1 MNDAPHKPIDEA
13 VQVEPPR
20 FVTGSI
26 LRHILVLTG
35 TSAIGLMSIFV
46 GELLSI
52 VFLSLLRDVE
62 LLAAIGFAQ
71 TILFFLTS
79 VGIGLSIATTTVV
92 SPVVGAGD
100 QGGARRISTNA
111 ILFAGLAAATVALA
125 LLPVCGAILAA
136 IGARGRVHA
145 LAHEYLLL
153 VIPTLPLTAI
163 GMSCMAALRSF
174 GDAPRAMNVMLAGAG
189 VTLALEPFCL
199 FILKLGMTGSA
210 LAGIAGRMAFAS
222 VGLVGVFLIHRMY
235 TRPERAGLMRDI
247 RAILATAIPAVATNV
262 ATPFANL
269 YTTAALAAVD
279 DAAIAAWTVIARL
292 TPVAFGAV
300 FCLTGAVG
308 PVIGQNLG
316 ARAADRVH
324 ATFTAALKT
333 NTVFCVVAC
342 VALALLSPALP
353 GWFGLAG
360 RAAEIVRFYCLYVA
374 PLWLFLGYLF
384 VANAVFNT
392 LGRAHF
398 ATALNWGRA
407 TLGTIPLVWLGG
419 RLAGAEGIVFAS
431 MAGAIVV
438 GLLSVWLAR
447 RTLPVV
453 A

>member
-1 MNDAPHKPIDEA
+1 
-13 VQVEPPR
+13 
-20 FVTGSI
+20 
-26 LRHILVLTG
+26 
-35 TSAIGLMSIFV
+35 
-46 GELLSI
+46 
-52 VFLSLLRDVE
+52 
-62 LLAAIGFAQ
+62 
-71 TILFFLTS
+71 
-79 VGIGLSIATTTVV
+79 
-92 SPVVGAGD
+92 
-100 QGGARRISTNA
+100 
-111 ILFAGLAAATVALA
+111 
-125 LLPVCGAILAA
+125 
-136 IGARGRVHA
+136 
-145 LAHEYLLL
+145 
-153 VIPTLPLTAI
+153 
-163 GMSCMAALRSF
+163 
-174 GDAPRAMNVMLAGAG
+174 MNVMLAGAG

-235 TRPERAGLMRDI
+235 TRPERTGLMRDI